1 MSLSSNLE
9 VHSSATDVYADYICS
24 YRYECTIPHLTAR
37 LVRAANYLIMKDAFM
52 YKFCW
57 STVGLVHCSVVNNMV
72 LETLKVVCCSVT
84 IIAVCVSRTYIKIKI
99 WHYLAILYT
108 MYRPMKVCKLSQLQ
122 YCKTCCRRETF
133 NLPIQDTWQYLQ
145 HEIMPT

>member
-37 LVRAANYLIMKDAFM
+37 LVRAANYLITKDAFM

-57 STVGLVHCSVVNNMV
+57 PTVGLVHCSVVNNMV
-72 LETLKVVCCSVT
+72 LETLKVVCV
-84 IIAVCVSRTYIKIKI
+84 V
-99 WHYLAILYT
+99 
-108 MYRPMKVCKLSQLQ
+108 
-122 YCKTCCRRETF
+122 
-133 NLPIQDTWQYLQ
+133 
-145 HEIMPT
+145 

>member
-57 STVGLVHCSVVNNMV
+57 PTVGLVHCSVLNNMV

-84 IIAVCVSRTYIKIKI
+84 IIAVCVSRTYIKLKFGTI
-99 WHYLAILYT
+99 WQFYT
-108 MYRPMKVCKLSQLQ
+108 QRTDL
-122 YCKTCCRRETF
+122 
-133 NLPIQDTWQYLQ
+133 
-145 HEIMPT
+145 